1 MGRHPHTQVDPPR
14 PGRAELG
21 PELGDL
27 VQIGADDRFL
37 DRLVAHL
44 DLDPISPAG
53 AGAADTSAD
62 PGAGADDTGST
73 AELSRLFSTWRAEL
87 HPSQLPPTPS
97 VGTADWAL
105 RRGRRRTARP
115 VVAAAAALAV
125 LLLGSA
131 AVGSRAARPGDTLWP
146 VASVL
151 WADRVDSAEAG
162 RSAQNYLL
170 RARSELSGGRVVNAS
185 AALTEVSGQLPRIQA
200 RDGLAELRSTYS
212 VLVGEVSQ
220 QMSSDLLSSNQASD
234 TAPSPPPPPP
244 PVPAPV
250 RKRDVVAGSAQRPRG
265 PASSPSPS
273 TAGPGPAGTV
283 APRSGPTP
291 TSAAAP
297 PRPTPVVTEPVAV
310 QAAPPVVLVPA
321 PPAGQD
327 PAAPG
332 ASLSPL
338 ALSAPDAFTLPG
350 RPSPAP
356 GGSTSNPTAGTVTSA
371 PVPPA
376 PVPPAPAPPAPAPP
390 VAPPSA
396 PPPPAPPVTTP
407 PVKPPPVVPPP
418 VKPPPVTPPPVKP
431 PPVSPPPAPP
441 VTVTP
446 TPADPTTPP
455 APIEPPATGPAD
467 ASAAV
472 PPPATDVPGTAVDPG
487 TAGNE
492 PGPSV
497 PADGNAA
504 SG

>member
-1 MGRHPHTQVDPPR
+1 MGRHHHTQVGPPR
-14 PGRAELG
+14 PGRAELS

-27 VQIGADDRFL
+27 AQIGDDDRFL
-37 DRLVAHL
+37 DRLAAHL

-185 AALTEVSGQLPRIQA
+185 AALTEVSGQLPHIQA

-234 TAPSPPPPPP
+234 TAPSPPP
-244 PVPAPV
+244 VPATV
-250 RKRDVVAGSAQRPRG
+250 RTRDVVAGSAQRPRG
-265 PASSPSPS
+265 PAPTPS

-321 PPAGQD
+321 PPTGQD

-332 ASLSPL
+332 APLSPP

-356 GGSTSNPTAGTVTSA
+356 GGSTSNPTAGTGTS
-371 PVPPA
+371 A

-407 PVKPPPVVPPP
+407 PVTPPPPVKPPP
-418 VKPPPVTPPPVKP
+418 VKPPPVTPPL
-431 PPVSPPPAPP
+431 VSPPPAPP

-446 TPADPTTPP
+446 TPVDPTTPP
-455 APIEPPATGPAD
+455 APIEPPATGPTD

-472 PPPATDVPGTAVDPG
+472 PPPGTDVPGTAVDPG

-504 SG
+504 TG